1 MCRAWNG
8 MFWAGSNPWR
18 QETHLREVNGRKQMM
33 VNTMFAAV
41 GEAQPV
47 EQKIL
52 IFHLAGWRAVELGR
66 ISEGLLTSNMIFQLA
81 IA

>member
-1 MCRAWNG
+1 MCWAWNG

-18 QETHLREVNGRKQMM
+18 QETNLREVNGRKQMM
-33 VNTMFAAV
+33 VNTKFPAV

-52 IFHLAGWRAVELGR
+52 VFHWADWRAVKLGR
-66 ISEGLLTSNMIFQLA
+66 ISEGLLTSDMIFLLA

>member
-1 MCRAWNG
+1 MCWAGKG

-33 VNTMFAAV
+33 VNTMFTAV
-41 GEAQPV
+41 GKAQAV
-47 EQKIL
+47 EQKTL
-52 IFHLAGWRAVELGR
+52 IFHWAGWWAVELGR
-66 ISEGLLTSNMIFQLA
+66 ISEGLLTSHRIFLLA

>member
-52 IFHLAGWRAVELGR
+52 IFHWAGWQAVELGR